1 MISSLNIKVKS
12 HLVMLL
18 FSLFVTGSFI
28 FGKIFAE
35 TIQPELLTFF
45 RFLLG
50 ALILGAYL
58 SYTSKLSGAVL
69 IRPWRYFVLGG
80 IYSIYFV
87 FMFIALRHTSTISTS
102 AIFALMPFSTL
113 ILDSLLFNKKSKPL
127 IWLALGLS
135 SFGALFII
143 FDGSLHNALNFKLDY
158 GELIFLIGTIV
169 YSSYALLQPRLN
181 NGENLLITTFGVL
194 TAGAFILAS
203 TLVIQDISFIPET
216 ISIGLIFLIIYLAIF
231 ASIGTILCLNFA
243 SNKIPGTNVMAYS
256 LLIPFWVLLVESFG
270 KDGLVPAYT
279 YVGIIPIGLG
289 LLVLYRNS

>member
-1 MISSLNIKVKS
+1 
-12 HLVMLL
+12 MLL

-194 TAGAFILAS
+194 TAGTFILGS

-216 ISIGLIFLIIYLAIF
+216 ISMGLIFLIIYLAIF

>member
-28 FGKIFAE
+28 FGKIFAK

-58 SYTSKLSGAVL
+58 SYTRKLSGAVL
-69 IRPWRYFVLGG
+69 IRPWHYFVLGG

-194 TAGAFILAS
+194 TAGTFILGS

-216 ISIGLIFLIIYLAIF
+216 ISMGLIFLIIYLAIF